1 MAESKL
7 SQMVPERRVSNSNIG
22 TGYVMR
28 NEQSKSSQKS
38 ELQEKII
45 QINRSAKVV
54 KGGRRFSFSA
64 LVAVGDGKGRV
75 GLGHGKA
82 TEVPDAIRKAIEKA
96 SQNMFAVPM
105 IGSSIPH
112 DTTGEFSAARVLL
125 KPASRG
131 TGVIAGGP
139 VRDIL
144 EVAGVRDILTKSLGS
159 SNQINIAKATI
170 EGLKGLRMASQAAAL
185 RGKTVREILGY

>member
-1 MAESKL
+1 
-7 SQMVPERRVSNSNIG
+7 
-22 TGYVMR
+22 MR
-28 NEQSKSSQKS
+28 NEQARSSQKS

-45 QINRSAKVV
+45 HVNRSAKVV

-112 DTTGEFSAARVLL
+112 DTIGEFSAARVLL
-125 KPASRG
+125 KPATRG

-144 EVAGVRDILTKSLGS
+144 EVAGVRDILTKTLGS

-170 EGLKGLRMASQAAAL
+170 EGLKSLRMASQAAAL